1 MVASPA
7 PLTCQSLVGS
17 PASVFSQAI
26 TLTTGGPHGLAAT
39 AGVTQR
45 TDGVR
50 TARTAT
56 TIVMINTARVRSPFR
71 RCRPRLEDPADV
83 MRMLPGSRCSEEQRS
98 PYLPGQFD
106 PRPPFRLASCRR

>member
-1 MVASPA
+1 MDGSPA
-7 PLTCQSLVGS
+7 PLTFQSLGAS

-39 AGVTQR
+39 AGFTQR

-56 TIVMINTARVRSPFR
+56 TPGMINTARVRSPLR
-71 RCRPRLEDPADV
+71 SDRPRPEAPADV
-83 MRMLPGSRCSEEQRS
+83 MTMLPGSRCSEEQRS

-106 PRPPFRLASCRR
+106 PRRPFR